1 VRTSAPS
8 DTVPSEMALRI
19 VVADDDDALLALL
32 QLQLADEPGIEVV
45 GAAGTAAE
53 TLRLVGETA
62 PDAVVVDL
70 RLPDADGTELVD
82 RLRSRYPRALVVAYS
97 GSTDPAMRSELAV
110 RDVPVVPKGDR
121 AALLDELRARA
132 EQA

>member
-1 VRTSAPS
+1 
-8 DTVPSEMALRI
+8 MALRI

-32 QLQLADEPGIEVV
+32 QLQLADEPGIEIV

-53 TLRLVGETA
+53 TMRLVAETD

-82 RLRSRYPRALVVAYS
+82 RLRAGHPRALVVAYS
-97 GSTDPAMRSELAV
+97 GSTDPAMRAELADREV
-110 RDVPVVPKGDR
+110 TVVPKGDR
-121 AALLDELRARA
+121 ATLLDELRAHA

>member
-1 VRTSAPS
+1 
-8 DTVPSEMALRI
+8 MALRI

-32 QLQLADEPGIEVV
+32 QLQLADEPGVEVL

-53 TLRLVGETA
+53 TLRLVAETS

-70 RLPDADGTELVD
+70 RLPDSQGTQLVD
-82 RLRSRYPRALVVAYS
+82 RLRAGHPEAHIVVYS
-97 GSTDPAMRSELAV
+97 GSTDPAMRATLAGHGIT
-110 RDVPVVPKGDR
+110 VVSKGDR
-121 AALLDELRARA
+121 ATLLDELRARA